1 MNNAVDKKNILD
13 RLDSVMIERL
23 NTPSEKSYVSS
34 CFRKGNDYMSEKL
47 LEETNEFIEAIKS
60 KDTKEI
66 IHEAADLWFHSLVAL
81 SFNQLSS
88 KDILDELDRR
98 FGVSGLDE
106 KEMRK
111 QKRYKDA

>member
-1 MNNAVDKKNILD
+1 MNNVVNKKNILD
-13 RLDSVMIERL
+13 RLDNVMVERL
-23 NTPSEKSYVSS
+23 NSPSEKSYVSS
-34 CFRKGNDYMSEKL
+34 CFSKGNEYISEKL

-60 KDTKEI
+60 KDTKQI

-88 KDILDELDRR
+88 KDILDELNRR
-98 FGVSGLDE
+98 FGISGLDE

-111 QKRYKDA
+111 QKRYEDA